1 MLLTQWDLHRD
12 TTPACLCF
20 FECLQMCV
28 SLCVY
33 VRVQSRRWP
42 RIKFLCGQK
51 HTTLSH
57 YCLLVRC
64 DRGNNG
70 EQDKMRKPEC
80 TKSHV
85 QANNLIWY
93 PICWTTPTPLLSLL
107 SPSLSLILSLEY
119 LSLALS
125 FPPVEHFALA
135 NFLQVCCEGNFSLK
149 YTAYFAA
156 CISSCACVSNFG
168 SLSS

>member
-1 MLLTQWDLHRD
+1 MLLTQRDLHCD

-42 RIKFLCGQK
+42 RIKFLCGQE

-80 TKSHV
+80 TKRHV

-119 LSLALS
+119 LTLALS
-125 FPPVEHFALA
+125 CCSLFFPRLNTLLLPTFCKCVAKAILVWSTLLT
-135 NFLQVCCEGNFSLK
+135 LQH
-149 YTAYFAA
+149 A
-156 CISSCACVSNFG
+156 
-168 SLSS
+168 